1 MIIPLFTLLP
11 LEEEGVILL
20 PEDTTLNSSAV
31 GFPLN
36 IPVSVVPPLK
46 TSIVVPEPEALDI
59 APLFPAGKEC
69 ASFDKITVYA
79 SAPSTLF
86 GASHIQLARNVL

>member
-1 MIIPLFTLLP
+1 M
-11 LEEEGVILL
+11 
-20 PEDTTLNSSAV
+20 
-31 GFPLN
+31 
-36 IPVSVVPPLK
+36 PPLK
-46 TSIVVPEPEALDI
+46 TSIVVPDPEALDI

-86 GASHIQLARNVL
+86 GGSHIQLARNVL